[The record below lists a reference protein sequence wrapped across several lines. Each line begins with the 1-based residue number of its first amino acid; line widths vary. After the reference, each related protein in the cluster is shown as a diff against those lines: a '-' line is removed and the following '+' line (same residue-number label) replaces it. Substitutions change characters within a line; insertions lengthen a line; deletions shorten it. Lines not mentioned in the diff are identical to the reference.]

1 MNIDDFLLLGQDAII
16 TATLVSAPI
25 LILGLIAG
33 LSVSIFQAAT
43 QINDAALAFIPKILS
58 AVVGLVFFGH
68 FMINRI
74 SEFTRVSFERIAEI
88 SAGM

>member
-1 MNIDDFLLLGQDAII
+1 MNIDDFLRLGELSIE
-16 TATLVSAPI
+16 TALFVSAPI
-25 LILGLIAG
+25 LLIGLIAG

-43 QINDAALAFIPKILS
+43 QINDASLAFIPKIGS

-74 SEFTRVSFERIAEI
+74 ASFTTWVYQQIP
-88 SAGM
+88 MLVP

>member
-1 MNIDDFLLLGQDAII
+1 MGLDDFLLLGQDAIV

-25 LILGLIAG
+25 LVLGLIAG
-33 LSVSIFQAAT
+33 LAVSIFQAAT

-74 SEFTRVSFERIAEI
+74 ASFTTTTYELIAKI
-88 SAGM
+88 GAAF